1 MDGETHQQVWRHTY
15 GQPRG
20 FDARFHS
27 QRNHVKTRSRFLM
40 FTSQTK
46 CQGTS
51 MTSVM
56 ELPWMRR
63 ATISSSEGKTCFTI
77 VPTTQP
83 ASLEVVNVTPSVI
96 PRYYYNIINRSSI
109 KNMIK
114 YNIYSLFN
122 YATCPSLV
130 LGMSTI
136 MRKPMLMGGAAIPG
150 WGFFRRS
157 SLICLLSCVLC
168 LFFVVRNVCILV
180 FLLGVIPCGHLTK
193 WRNCFQWGLWWQG
206 GEQCR

>member
-1 MDGETHQQVWRHTY
+1 MDGATHQQVWRHTY

-20 FDARFHS
+20 FDARFSFAKKSCWDQISFSCSLLKPNVKVHPWRVLWSCLGCWGQLSHHRRVKHGLLLS
-27 QRNHVKTRSRFLM
+27 QLRNLPLFRL
-40 FTSQTK
+40 
-46 CQGTS
+46 S
-51 MTSVM
+51 MW
-56 ELPWMRR
+56 LPVLSHD
-63 ATISSSEGKTCFTI
+63 TIT
-77 VPTTQP
+77 
-83 ASLEVVNVTPSVI
+83 
-96 PRYYYNIINRSSI
+96 IINRSSI

-114 YNIYSLFN
+114 YNIYSLSN
-122 YATCPSLV
+122 YATCPSLG